1 MPIFN
6 HHNKEK
12 WSKESYKYK
21 NKYSYKTPSKQ
32 IRICDFHPNQT
43 KTKDG
48 LPHWLSSWGM
58 TKCLCHVIS
67 LTSPRDAY
75 NFSLTAIRFRSV
87 VDSDVMWQAFLPSDF
102 VSILS
107 RAVNPVM
114 FTSKKDLFFKLS
126 KNHVF
131 IDRGTMVFFS
141 FANFLMLKLIPLS
154 NMWFLMK
161 MIDSLIFVELWTRD
175 I

>member
-12 WSKESYKYK
+12 W
-21 NKYSYKTPSKQ
+21 NKYSYKAPSKQ

-43 KTKDG
+43 RQKMDSLIDY
-48 LPHWLSSWGM
+48 LPEDCLS
-58 TKCLCHVIS
+58 HVIS

-102 VSILS
+102 VAILS
-107 RAVNPVM
+107 RAVDPVM

-126 KNHVF
+126 KNHVL
-131 IDRGTMVFFS
+131 IDRGTMVFFP
-141 FANFLMLKLIPLS
+141 FANFLMLLS

-161 MIDSLIFVELWTRD
+161 LDDRLLNLCRALD
-175 I
+175 